1 MKTYI
6 IFILL
11 SVFILLNPGSLPAQD
26 PYGYD
31 PYGAYGNLGPLGG
44 MDLGS
49 MSPEQLRTLRERL
62 QGPEGMGMG
71 EVEGVPQVPTFGKN
85 YNFINSLTV
94 KPGVCCLHLKW
105 IALESETDVT
115 YKVMWGTKPGMHTN
129 SKDVG
134 RNLSYTITGLEPGK
148 VYYMVVVA
156 SQKPLPGRMLGIAG
170 QRLESGV
177 MTREVFEK
185 PLSDDLSPI
194 EKEFREKLRAEIQE
208 RVKHEFENKLR
219 RELKQRLDEE
229 LKKKLK
235 MEYTQVAAEEEIGK
249 RVKEELEAQLRKELE
264 ERYREEI
271 GEKVEQE
278 LKKRELR
285 QFGYDTFT
293 SSPGLTVQDT
303 VVSPDYT
310 IGPGDVLTVYLSGTM
325 NRTIP
330 VPVNRQGK
338 IYLPWV
344 GLLDVSGLKL
354 GQLCSLLPAEFSKY
368 QPNVNVSVT
377 LNTRRTIQI
386 FILGEVQFPGSYQ
399 VSPGT
404 SIVSA
409 LMHCGGVTREGS
421 LRDIRLVRNEKTIAT
436 FDLYNFLFKGEKGT
450 GCKLQPGDVI
460 LVPRIGSIVGI
471 MGDVKEQ
478 GIYEFNGSLTL
489 EDLIEMAG
497 GISSLA
503 YLSRIQVERIL
514 PHQKIVVKD
523 IPLTE
528 EREKITREF
537 HIQDR
542 DLVKIFSI
550 PLEVRNVVYLEGHV
564 KMPGRYEFKPGMRV
578 SDLISSF
585 DDLLPEPFLTHA
597 QIIRKT
603 SPDFSEEALSF
614 DLGRLL
620 KGDRGQDPE
629 LMEGDRIVIHSREEM
644 GELPK
649 VIIKG
654 EVNLPGE
661 YRLLDNMKV
670 KDLIYMAGNLTP
682 NAYKREAEIT
692 RLVKTETE
700 VKMSHIVIDLKD
712 ALNGSPK
719 DNIPL
724 MENDTLYIRKIPNLN
739 TYGTVKILGQVKF
752 PGEYPLERGERLS
765 TLIRRA
771 GGYTEDAYIEGAYL
785 IKESAR
791 KEQQA
796 RFDQFVKEL
805 EQQMFQEALNMGK
818 SLPGQAGLTEAAA
831 QYQRAFIAGLKTTRV
846 QGKMAINLAP
856 LEELEGSEHDI
867 LLEPGDILQI
877 PTRPAT
883 VNVVGR
889 VYNQMAIS
897 YREGED
903 VDYYLSMV
911 GGMRKDAD
919 KDSIYLIRCNGTVV
933 SKSHKG
939 KGKFIHWDEKS
950 NRWVASGASKNFLH
964 TEVRPGDTIVVPAEP
979 RVSKVSVLFATKDIA
994 SMISQ
999 TLLSL
1004 AALTAIF

>member
-1 MKTYI
+1 
-6 IFILL
+6 
-11 SVFILLNPGSLPAQD
+11 
-26 PYGYD
+26 
-31 PYGAYGNLGPLGG
+31 
-44 MDLGS
+44 
-49 MSPEQLRTLRERL
+49 
-62 QGPEGMGMG
+62 
-71 EVEGVPQVPTFGKN
+71 
-85 YNFINSLTV
+85 
-94 KPGVCCLHLKW
+94 
-105 IALESETDVT
+105 
-115 YKVMWGTKPGMHTN
+115 
-129 SKDVG
+129 
-134 RNLSYTITGLEPGK
+134 
-148 VYYMVVVA
+148 
-156 SQKPLPGRMLGIAG
+156 
-170 QRLESGV
+170 
-177 MTREVFEK
+177 
-185 PLSDDLSPI
+185 
-194 EKEFREKLRAEIQE
+194 
-208 RVKHEFENKLR
+208 
-219 RELKQRLDEE
+219 
-229 LKKKLK
+229 
-235 MEYTQVAAEEEIGK
+235 
-249 RVKEELEAQLRKELE
+249 
-264 ERYREEI
+264 
-271 GEKVEQE
+271 
-278 LKKRELR
+278 
-285 QFGYDTFT
+285 
-293 SSPGLTVQDT
+293 
-303 VVSPDYT
+303 
-310 IGPGDVLTVYLSGTM
+310 
-325 NRTIP
+325 
-330 VPVNRQGK
+330 
-338 IYLPWV
+338 
-344 GLLDVSGLKL
+344 
-354 GQLCSLLPAEFSKY
+354 
-368 QPNVNVSVT
+368 
-377 LNTRRTIQI
+377 
-386 FILGEVQFPGSYQ
+386 
-399 VSPGT
+399 
-404 SIVSA
+404 
-409 LMHCGGVTREGS
+409 
-421 LRDIRLVRNEKTIAT
+421 
-436 FDLYNFLFKGEKGT
+436 
-450 GCKLQPGDVI
+450 
-460 LVPRIGSIVGI
+460 
-471 MGDVKEQ
+471 
-478 GIYEFNGSLTL
+478 
-489 EDLIEMAG
+489 
-497 GISSLA
+497 
-503 YLSRIQVERIL
+503 
-514 PHQKIVVKD
+514 
-523 IPLTE
+523 
-528 EREKITREF
+528 
-537 HIQDR
+537 
-542 DLVKIFSI
+542 
-550 PLEVRNVVYLEGHV
+550 EVRNVVYLEGHV

-846 QGKMAINLAP
+846 QGKVAINLAP